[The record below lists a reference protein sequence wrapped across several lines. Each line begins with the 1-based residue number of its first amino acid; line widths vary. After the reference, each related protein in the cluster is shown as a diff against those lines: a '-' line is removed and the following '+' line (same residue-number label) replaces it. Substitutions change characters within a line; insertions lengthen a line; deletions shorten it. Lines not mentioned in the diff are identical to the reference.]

1 MVLSLYPDR
10 ANSATKYSDLVPCKN
25 VYPVSPYLWWWACAR
40 MYAESVQLVIEGSR
54 HWTALCFAKLLTF
67 AVAMLFLM
75 GGLACTPYCKFIPRW
90 FCSMETT
97 LCGNAKL
104 QFFIYRSNTTFLC
117 KSETGRR
124 WLLSLSCFVA
134 CHLRSMYGDKGTIS
148 LPKRRT
154 KDYNG

>member
-10 ANSATKYSDLVPCKN
+10 ANSATKYSDLVPGKN
-25 VYPVSPYLWWWACAR
+25 VYPVSPYIWWWACVR
-40 MYAESVQLVIEGSR
+40 MYGKSVQLVIEGSQ

-75 GGLACTPYCKFIPRW
+75 GGLGCTPYCKFVPRW
-90 FCSMETT
+90 FCSKETT
-97 LCGNAKL
+97 LCVNAK
-104 QFFIYRSNTTFLC
+104 FFIYRLNTTFLC

-124 WLLSLSCFVA
+124 RLVGLPCFVA
-134 CHLRSMYGDKGTIS
+134 CHSRSIYGNKGTIS
-148 LPKRRT
+148 LPKRIT